1 VVQVVD
7 AVREAQ
13 IKQFALAVIPRAEAE
28 GAEK

>member
-1 VVQVVD
+1 
-7 AVREAQ
+7 VREAQ